1 VALGKKFTIQGKLSK
16 SVHLKSIDLRWE
28 ELPKP
33 MTIAELNKTYSYGIP
48 DKITASYFCDP
59 TQTNDPFPLK
69 TVDGQEEFSAEIATD
84 NRATWFVLYMSICGA
99 QRSKEEQLISV
110 RTIVFSEQ

>member
-1 VALGKKFTIQGKLSK
+1 
-16 SVHLKSIDLRWE
+16 
-28 ELPKP
+28 

-84 NRATWFVLYMSICGA
+84 KSWQPGLYYICLFADLNG
-99 QRSKEEQLISV
+99 SKEEQLISV
-110 RTIVFSEQ
+110 RTIVFSEK